1 MHNINRKIA
10 YVEPGSL
17 AEDAGIAAGDTL
29 ISVNG
34 ISPRDILEYRFLC
47 SEYELT
53 LEVEKPDGSVEVIT
67 MESDYEDPG
76 IEFCQGLIDSA
87 QSCRNKC
94 IFCFIDQ
101 LPKGMRETMYFKDDD
116 ARLSFLQGNYVTL
129 TNMSDEDI
137 DRLIKMR
144 VSPINISVHTTNPE
158 LRKKMLSNRFA
169 GSIFERMKKFAAA
182 RLYMN
187 CQIVLCPGFNDGAEL
202 DRTISDLASLLPYTQ
217 SLSVVPVGLTRYR
230 EGLCRLEPFTRES
243 SLATVRQVEAHQRK
257 ILAKHGTRFVHLS
270 DEFYLNAGLEIPDAG
285 CYEGFPQIENGVGL
299 IASMREEFDEAIGRV
314 PRRKFSRR
322 IAIATGELAAP
333 FIGSLAARVE
343 KAAPGVTVTVYA
355 VKNDFF
361 GGGVNVAG
369 LVCACDIIK
378 TIGDT
383 SGFDELLIPDS
394 MLRDGE
400 DIFLD
405 DITLCGLSE
414 TLRVKITPV
423 PNDGY
428 AFIESII
435 GCELEF

>member
-1 MHNINRKIA
+1 MHSINRKIS
-10 YVEPGSL
+10 YVEPGSI
-17 AEDAGIAAGDTL
+17 AEAAGIVPGDVL
-29 ISVNG
+29 LSVNG
-34 ISPRDILEYRFLC
+34 VAPRDILEYRFLC
-47 SEYELT
+47 SEYEIE
-53 LEVEKPDGSVEVIT
+53 LEIEKNDGGIEVTTVEN
-67 MESDYEDPG
+67 DYEDPG

-129 TNMSDEDI
+129 TNMSDEEI
-137 DRLIKMR
+137 DRLIEMR

-169 GSIFERMKKFAAA
+169 GSLFERMKKFAEA

-202 DRTISDLASLLPYTQ
+202 DRTIRDLESLLPYTQ

-230 EGLCRLEPFTRES
+230 EGLCELTPFNRES
-243 SLATVRQVEAHQRK
+243 SLAVVRQVEAHRARLLK
-257 ILAKHGTRFVHLS
+257 EHGTRFVHLS
-270 DEFYLNAGLEIPDAG
+270 DEFYLNAGLEIPDSEQ
-285 CYEGFPQIENGVGL
+285 YEGFPQIENGVGL
-299 IASMREEFDEAIGRV
+299 VASMREEFDDAIGRI
-314 PRRKFSRR
+314 PRRKFGRK

-333 FIGSLAARVE
+333 FIRSLAGRVE
-343 KAAPGVTVTVYA
+343 AAADGVRVDVYA

-378 TIGDT
+378 TIPRAAEY
-383 SGFDELLIPDS
+383 DELLIPDS

-400 DIFLD
+400 NIFLD
-405 DITLCGLSE
+405 DITLDELERRLGV
-414 TLRVKITPV
+414 RITPV
-423 PNDGY
+423 ANDGY
-428 AFIESII
+428 AFTESIL
-435 GCELEF
+435 GTELEF